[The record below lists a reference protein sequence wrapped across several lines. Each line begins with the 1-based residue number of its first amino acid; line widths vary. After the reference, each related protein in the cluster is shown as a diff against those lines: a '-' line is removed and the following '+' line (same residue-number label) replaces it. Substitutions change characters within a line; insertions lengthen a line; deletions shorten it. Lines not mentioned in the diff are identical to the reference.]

1 MANKWIFVGI
11 LLIAAIVILG
21 CSAKES
27 KEPTA
32 ITTQVDVTPSAPVT
46 SAAPTIP
53 LYQAPLDGSKIKKT
67 CAKDSDCVLILAQTG
82 AGQTRECISTDS
94 GYEGGVSDECYC
106 KHISTTTQTLVN
118 GTDIK
123 TESYECRHI
132 A

>member
-1 MANKWIFVGI
+1 
-11 LLIAAIVILG
+11 
-21 CSAKES
+21 
-27 KEPTA
+27 
-32 ITTQVDVTPSAPVT
+32 
-46 SAAPTIP
+46 
-53 LYQAPLDGSKIKKT
+53 
-67 CAKDSDCVLILAQTG
+67 LILAQTG